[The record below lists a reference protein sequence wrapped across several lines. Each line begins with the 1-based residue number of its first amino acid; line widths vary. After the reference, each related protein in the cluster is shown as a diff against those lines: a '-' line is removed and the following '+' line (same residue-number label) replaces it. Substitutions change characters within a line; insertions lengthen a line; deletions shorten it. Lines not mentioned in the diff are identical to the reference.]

1 MTHPTSPVFL
11 LHSSLQEFKSKQ
23 GDKNASIRE
32 PNSGN
37 PLPDSPYF
45 FFEDPTFIA
54 SMAKAL
60 IPSIIKGVKHS
71 SHPSDQ
77 PYRER
82 MIYEHTTGNSLD
94 KVLVSRGCN
103 KLQLE
108 HTFQRST
115 LRTIQTIWGKRQ
127 RNINLNP
134 VAPPSR
140 VKEQSLLVPGMPINL
155 PSFTMVSKQFIGG
168 RIVFFISFGR
178 K

>member
-1 MTHPTSPVFL
+1 
-11 LHSSLQEFKSKQ
+11 
-23 GDKNASIRE
+23 
-32 PNSGN
+32 
-37 PLPDSPYF
+37 
-45 FFEDPTFIA
+45 
-54 SMAKAL
+54 MAKAL
-60 IPSIIKGVKHS
+60 IPSIIKGVMHS
-71 SHPSDQ
+71 FHPSDQ
-77 PYRER
+77 PYGER
-82 MIYEHTTGNSLD
+82 MIYEQTTSNSLD

-115 LRTIQTIWGKRQ
+115 LPAIQTIWGKRQ
-127 RNINLNP
+127 SNINLNP